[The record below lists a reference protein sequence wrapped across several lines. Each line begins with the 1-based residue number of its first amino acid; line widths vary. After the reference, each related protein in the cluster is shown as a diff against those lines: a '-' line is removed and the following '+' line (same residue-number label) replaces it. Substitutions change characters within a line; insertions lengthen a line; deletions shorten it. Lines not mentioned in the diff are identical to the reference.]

1 MNQTFDFKR
10 FWQYST
16 SYISLNK
23 SFLKLMAV
31 FFTIPAVLSL
41 CGANQV
47 IVFAALSLCAALL
60 PIRTNIP
67 DWPPCV
73 LLPEAS
79 VLEKFATET
88 AIKIVYLLIPITIHA
103 AFVIGQQS
111 PFTDGFQ
118 IEFILYTW
126 INIWLGTFTANC
138 SVGQIITATRK
149 SIWEFPY
156 YSKTAK
162 CSRVIDSITMVG
174 SVGLLEFFFT
184 GYNCWRLPLS
194 TKANWS
200 LFAVGM
206 VLFILQYFHYHYI
219 NTKRFAKYPKYYE
232 LPDGSR
238 VWEKV

>member
-10 FWQYST
+10 FWQYAT

-31 FFTIPAVLSL
+31 LFTVPAVLSL
-41 CGANQV
+41 CGANQI
-47 IVFAALSLCAALL
+47 IVFVALSLCAALL

-126 INIWLGTFTANC
+126 INIWMGTFTANC
-138 SVGQIITATRK
+138 SAGQRMIYTPRNII
-149 SIWEFPY
+149 EEYPY
-156 YSKTAK
+156 YSTFAK
-162 CSRVIDSITMVG
+162 CFRVIDSITIVW

-184 GYNCWRLPLS
+184 GYNCWRLPFS
-194 TKANWS
+194 TKANWF
-200 LFAVGM
+200 LFAGGM
-206 VLFILQYFHYHYI
+206 VLLILQYFHYYYV
-219 NTKRFAKYPKYYE
+219 NTKKFANRKYYE

-238 VWEKV
+238 VWEKE